1 MGSFGDRLKKE
12 REQRGITL
20 DDISLTTKIGT
31 RLLRALEEEK
41 FEQLP
46 GGIFNKGFVRAYAR
60 HVGLDEDQ
68 TVADYMAAV
77 GAGQLKTQQEQEAF
91 PVQVPQERK
100 APPPVPDRRARPS
113 ALAGGRETA
122 AEIPWGILAVVL
134 LVIAIALAS
143 WSYLH
148 RPAEPEKSRATP
160 PPATEPAPA
169 PSNTTDSTNPAPTP
183 AAPPKTEAPPNGNP
197 TPQNTAAPQN
207 NNAAPQNN
215 NAAPATPIPTTEQMQ
230 SKRSPVS
237 PAGLQTSVSAQSAAP
252 LPGMFA
258 VRLKGND
265 DSEECW
271 VAISADGQPPVE
283 ATLVAPYE
291 RVVQAKNEVVVK
303 VGSAGALDVYFNN
316 KKLPSQGDLGTVKTL
331 VFHPDGLQPPAPT
344 PATTLQ

>member
-68 TVADYMAAV
+68 TVADYMSAV
-77 GAGQLKTQQEQEAF
+77 NTNQPKATEGQESFPTQ
-91 PVQVPQERK
+91 VSQERK
-100 APPPVPDRRARPS
+100 APPPVPDRRARPLRAS
-113 ALAGGRETA
+113 DGREPA
-122 AEIPWGILAVVL
+122 AEIPWGILAIVL
-134 LVIAIALAS
+134 LVVAIAVAS

-148 RPAEPEKSRATP
+148 RPLEPEKSRVTPTPATETAPASNGTTETGSNPAP
-160 PPATEPAPA
+160 PPAPAK
-169 PSNTTDSTNPAPTP
+169 SESTPQNGNPAPQDTS
-183 AAPPKTEAPPNGNP
+183 
-197 TPQNTAAPQN
+197 APQ

-215 NAAPATPIPTTEQMQ
+215 SAPATPIPTTEQMQ

-237 PAGLQTSVSAQSAAP
+237 PAGLQSSVPGTAP

-265 DSEECW
+265 ASEQCW
-271 VAISADGQPPVE
+271 VSISADGQPPIE

-291 RVVQAKNEVVVK
+291 RVIQAKNEMVVK

-316 KKLPSQGDLGTVKTL
+316 KKLPSQGEIGTVKTL
-331 VFHPDGLQPPAPT
+331 VFRPDGLQAGAPK
-344 PATTLQ
+344 PTTAPQ

>member
-68 TVADYMAAV
+68 TVADYMTAV
-77 GAGQLKTQQEQEAF
+77 GAGQPKPQEEQQSF
-91 PVQVPQERK
+91 PIQVPQERK
-100 APPPVPDRRARPS
+100 APPPVPDRRARP
-113 ALAGGRETA
+113 ARLAGGRETA

-134 LVIAIALAS
+134 LTIAIALAS

-148 RPAEPEKSRATP
+148 RPVEPEKSRVTP
-160 PPATEPAPA
+160 APATETAPA
-169 PSNTTDSTNPAPTP
+169 PNSTTDSGSNPAPTP
-183 AAPPKTEAPPNGNP
+183 PSPTKTEAPQNGNP
-197 TPQNTAAPQN
+197 APQDTAAPQN
-207 NNAAPQNN
+207 NNS
-215 NAAPATPIPTTEQMQ
+215 APATPIPTTEQMQ

-237 PAGLQTSVSAQSAAP
+237 PAGLQTSVSGQSATP

-258 VRLKGND
+258 VRLRGND

-271 VAISADGQPPVE
+271 VSISADGQPPVE

-291 RVVQAKNEVVVK
+291 RVIHAKNEVVVK

-316 KKLPSQGDLGTVKTL
+316 RKLPSQGDYGTVKTL
-331 VFHPDGLQPPAPT
+331 VFRPDGLQPPAPK
-344 PATTLQ
+344 PAPTSPQ

>member
-68 TVADYMAAV
+68 TVADYMTAA
-77 GAGQLKTQQEQEAF
+77 GAGPPKTQEEQEAF
-91 PVQVPQERK
+91 HIQAPQERK
-100 APPPVPDRRARPS
+100 APPPVPDRRARP
-113 ALAGGRETA
+113 ARLAGGRETA
-122 AEIPWGILAVVL
+122 AEIPWGILAIVL
-134 LVIAIALAS
+134 LGIAIAIAS

-148 RPAEPEKSRATP
+148 RPAEPEKSRVTP
-160 PPATEPAPA
+160 APATEAPTAPNNTTDTGSNPTPAPA
-169 PSNTTDSTNPAPTP
+169 VPA
-183 AAPPKTEAPPNGNP
+183 KTETPQSATP
-197 TPQNTAAPQN
+197 TPQNTAAPRN
-207 NNAAPQNN
+207 NS
-215 NAAPATPIPTTEQMQ
+215 APATPIPTTEQMQ

-237 PAGLQTSVSAQSAAP
+237 PAGLQTSVSGQGVA
-252 LPGMFA
+252 LIPGTFA
-258 VRLKGND
+258 IRLKGND

-271 VAISADGQPPVE
+271 VSISADGQPPVE

-291 RVVQAKNEVVVK
+291 RVIQAKNEVVVK

-316 KKLPSQGDLGTVKTL
+316 KKLPSQGDYGTVKTL
-331 VFHPDGLQPPAPT
+331 VFHPDGLQPVPKPAEASP
-344 PATTLQ
+344 Q

>member
-60 HVGLDEDQ
+60 HVGLNEDQ
-68 TVADYMAAV
+68 TVADYMTAV
-77 GAGQLKTQQEQEAF
+77 GAGQPKTQAEQEAF
-91 PVQVPQERK
+91 PIQLPQERK
-100 APPPVPDRRARPS
+100 APPPVPDRRARP
-113 ALAGGRETA
+113 ARLAGGRETA
-122 AEIPWGILAVVL
+122 AEIPWGILAIVL
-134 LVIAIALAS
+134 VVIAIALAS

-148 RPAEPEKSRATP
+148 RPVEPDKSRVAP

-169 PSNTTDSTNPAPTP
+169 PNSTTDNGANPAPTP
-183 AAPPKTEAPPNGNP
+183 AAPAETEPPQNANP
-197 TPQNTAAPQN
+197 TPQNTGAPQN
-207 NNAAPQNN
+207 NNP
-215 NAAPATPIPTTEQMQ
+215 APATPIPTTEQMQ
-230 SKRSPVS
+230 SKRSPIS
-237 PAGLQTSVSAQSAAP
+237 PAGLQTSVSGQGVAP

-271 VAISADGQPPVE
+271 VSISADGQPPIE
-283 ATLVAPYE
+283 ATLIAPYE
-291 RVVQAKNEVVVK
+291 RVIQAKNELIVK

-316 KKLPSQGDLGTVKTL
+316 KKLPSQGDYGMVKTL
-331 VFHPDGLQPPAPT
+331 VFHPDGLQPPAPKSA
-344 PATTLQ
+344 ATVPQ

>member
-60 HVGLDEDQ
+60 HVGLDENQ
-68 TVADYMAAV
+68 TIADYMTAVAANQPTPV
-77 GAGQLKTQQEQEAF
+77 VAEESF

-100 APPPVPDRRARPS
+100 APPPMPERRARPARS
-113 ALAGGRETA
+113 ATGRETA
-122 AEIPWGILAVVL
+122 AEIPWGILAVAL
-134 LVIAIALAS
+134 LVIAIALAG

-148 RPAEPEKSRATP
+148 RP
-160 PPATEPAPA
+160 TEPVKSQTAPA
-169 PSNTTDSTNPAPTP
+169 PSAEPAPSSGSATDNNSQPAPPPAPAKTESAPQNGNPAPQNS
-183 AAPPKTEAPPNGNP
+183 AAPE
-197 TPQNTAAPQN
+197 N
-207 NNAAPQNN
+207 NNS
-215 NAAPATPIPTTEQMQ
+215 APATPIPTTEQMQ

-237 PAGLQTSVSAQSAAP
+237 PAGLQTSVSAQGAAP

-271 VAISADGQPPVE
+271 VSISADDQPPVE
-283 ATLVAPYE
+283 ATFVAPYE
-291 RVVQAKNEVVVK
+291 RVIQAKNQVIVK

-316 KKLPSQGDLGTVKTL
+316 KKLPSQGDIGMVKTL
-331 VFHPDGLQPPAPT
+331 VFHPDGLQPPPQNQAEPSR
-344 PATTLQ
+344 

>member
-68 TVADYMAAV
+68 TVADYMTAV
-77 GAGQLKTQQEQEAF
+77 TANQPQPVQSQESF

-100 APPPVPDRRARPS
+100 APPPAPDRRARPS

-183 AAPPKTEAPPNGNP
+183 AAPAKTEPPQNASP

-207 NNAAPQNN
+207 NNP
-215 NAAPATPIPTTEQMQ
+215 APATPIPTTEQMQ

-237 PAGLQTSVSAQSAAP
+237 PAGLQTSISGQNVAP
-252 LPGMFA
+252 RPGMFA

-271 VAISADGQPPVE
+271 VSISADGQPPVE

-291 RVVQAKNEVVVK
+291 RVIQAKNEVVVK

-316 KKLPSQGDLGTVKTL
+316 KKLPSQGEYGTVKTL
-331 VFHPDGLQPPAPT
+331 VFHPDGLQPAPKPAAT
-344 PATTLQ
+344 PSQ

>member
-68 TVADYMAAV
+68 TVADYMTAV
-77 GAGQLKTQQEQEAF
+77 TANQTQPVQSEEAF
-91 PVQVPQERK
+91 PVQVLQERK
-100 APPPVPDRRARPS
+100 APPPVPDRRARPT

-148 RPAEPEKSRATP
+148 RPVEPEKSRATA
-160 PPATEPAPA
+160 PPATQAAPA
-169 PSNTTDSTNPAPTP
+169 PNSTTDSTTNRAPTP
-183 AAPPKTEAPPNGNP
+183 AAPTKTEPPSNANP
-197 TPQNTAAPQN
+197 TPQNTGAPQNTAAPQN
-207 NNAAPQNN
+207 NNS
-215 NAAPATPIPTTEQMQ
+215 APATPIPTTEQMQ

-237 PAGLQTSVSAQSAAP
+237 PAGLQTSISGQNVAP
-252 LPGMFA
+252 RPGMFA

-271 VAISADGQPPVE
+271 VSISADGQPPVE
-283 ATLVAPYE
+283 ATLIAPYE
-291 RVVQAKNEVVVK
+291 RTVQAKNEVVVK

-316 KKLPSQGDLGTVKTL
+316 NKLPSQGDYGTVKTL
-331 VFHPDGLQPPAPT
+331 VFHPNGLQPAPQ
-344 PATTLQ
+344 PATTSPQ